1 MADEDKQLAAEEQR
15 RRQRQMNER
24 QSGENPY
31 LRFLGESIGT
41 ALAWKTGKML
51 ARRTG
56 LASVAERGLN
66 FGATFARRL
75 TTNSSFSKAVED
87 WTIDDVRGLRKTAE
101 TAYKEASEAARGKVH
116 LNPEESR
123 SLFSHLRQIRTMRNT
138 GGISDADNAWTQRLI
153 NHATENL
160 EAGVQASRMDANE
173 AQRFRSFISNVA
185 SGVHKEN
192 IVNEQI
198 KRAGFTGAQKDF
210 AQMLVNDMKAYSKEH
225 RTPFMLDWRRQNK
238 FLMKEMASL
247 DEMEEIFG
255 TATRKKGAFGKLVDL
270 IQGQNEVTVRDLLK
284 NKDKI
289 EVSTYKTGGAH
300 HAAKKF
306 DPIQDMEDMRKFYA
320 RIDAQKGTN
329 FEERF
334 LNITADVGGLGK
346 DANGNIYSKEGSRKF
361 VDSLIKGV
369 ADTLPGKVLKARDFE
384 YARFAPK
391 FSLEFKGSYDPV
403 LAALTNNK
411 ENHGS
416 SQLDSTIFH
425 TSSRYF
431 RFTENGLEEIE
442 ELRGIRTHMASG
454 EYGARK
460 NILKQMAGDVRY
472 KRSDNRFLRFF
483 DIGQDRDEFSGMNT
497 PLERIKAMANKY
509 DSEDYFGNIID
520 SYTDATNGELNT
532 LHDTIDAFGGSYQR
546 ETAEQR
552 ETRLGELFKVKTI
565 RDFMHDNTYG
575 VTRESAGKL
584 AVAAENKDAKRIF
597 EALQSANHEELID
610 FVKNADFDYISD
622 SELKDVSNRLQTNP
636 RSVLEI
642 VKQKESRSNTRVG
655 SSINDIVGTDT
666 GNSTE
671 TVDDYLRTILTREAF
686 AKESASRVPDTDLP
700 DFQQALDLI
709 KKADLSGV
717 EETNAKRSAMTS
729 YFDDMVNL
737 SRDIGEDDGS
747 NSIGEGWQAVERAHN
762 IFVGDD
768 ELTSTLRGE
777 VRNMRKEKSHFTDTV
792 YENPDEIGNPIG
804 YNPWVTMRDATG
816 PLDILND
823 LNSWT
828 KTKANAKQFFKQ
840 FYAGRDSM
848 ESVSEYTQIPY
859 FLLSR
864 LSDEMNKVGLG
875 FSKDNMSSTADLASA
890 IMLKRVIPIG
900 VAATYYEWADDTSQ
914 EVTGMSITGAAA
926 QGVANVDI
934 ASRKLMDTFGITD
947 WMKSEKSINPIM
959 QYWGDHNEFQSADER
974 RKWYESGY
982 TPVRKGAWWTF
993 GGVNEARGGA
1003 IQYFE
1008 PTFVRRIQ
1016 SDYEDKSLYDGY
1028 FDKWSHSLLPTPTNP
1043 FSPILGI
1050 LDPYWLEEKHKDD
1063 RPYELTG
1070 HMFADGTPWGA
1081 VLNPTIGELIKPQKS
1096 LHTIPFTDIDYRN
1109 VNGIDPLS
1117 LLHSINE
1124 YTKQKARD
1132 LAGENYIQIGGSNF
1146 DPINFVPYD
1155 HPTDDTNVLSVQF
1168 RNGQL
1173 LGTRYGTGGPNIGAT
1188 GAPNDDNGSSSGLS
1202 GGTGS
1207 GGTIG
1212 GISLTGGKSAADAL
1226 ETVNQNN
1233 HIGWKEAIDYAVFG
1247 GPAPNQQNYVVQ
1259 KTNGKDS
1266 YVADKDGQ
1274 PVNENARHLYD
1285 ADRLEINRLTKGDFL
1300 GIKEDLE
1307 NIMRDHN
1314 PANWLRQM
1322 NDATKAKAGKNI
1334 RTMSQDEIDAEEGMA
1349 QGLKLKNYR
1358 PVDAM
1363 NLLNDPDT
1371 VTDLIN
1377 QGKGSS
1383 FVQNAAVSWRLISG
1397 IYGYGVGEATG
1408 FGVDNKKRIATG
1420 QDMTSFSRNF
1430 WDENLGGL
1438 GGPAA
1443 EIMRRFIPD
1452 YRRNARI
1459 NPLMNEMPDWLPDRF
1474 RYGDPYC
1481 VSADTL
1487 IESGKL
1493 QFNEA
1498 KDVLVGCRIITHK
1511 GNEKEVSAMA
1521 IREVRSD
1528 EKVYK
1533 LKIASVSAVESKF
1546 SEDHPIM
1553 VVKNPSARRASKNL
1567 VKIKIYE
1574 QANKI
1579 IEGMQ
1584 HGVFTKKEL
1593 AALANTTTDD
1603 AHRIFKLLY
1612 ANGII
1617 EDYKLDKMKLI
1628 PRRLKLFDPEMLK
1641 HGFVWRKAKDISIG
1655 DYVVYPIQSHEEHD
1669 IILDL
1674 ATLLPEYPYTENYV
1688 YVSGTCKKDS
1698 LFPEIYEYVE
1708 AHGLPDFKWRE
1719 RKAFLSSH
1727 KWDAKT
1733 FESVQETFRI
1743 GRLPE
1748 RIARYLKINE
1758 EIAYAFGLYLAEG
1771 YSSTGSLGFALNE
1784 KESNLFMRAVHA
1796 LAPIRH
1802 NDSYSFNK
1810 ISGTHGAYGIIAST
1824 STEKILTR
1832 LFGKGADKKCIPDI
1846 FYDATDTIILRML
1859 EGYLDGDGCHFVTQ
1873 NNNYSIQKMAYVS
1886 ATSCNLKMLL
1896 QMRKLLLRFG
1906 IIASISY
1913 AGKPKK
1919 SPVIKYTRQVVHTG
1933 KNYHLVVRGQEAREL
1948 TAILWGIDTL
1958 TRDVPPRKQSFIYDG
1973 YVCMRVI
1980 DKEEVDGISQVY
1992 GFEVGEDNS
2001 FCTAGVA
2008 THNTAVPKGEM
2019 RLPGKGYESLNQ
2031 LHPDQFG
2038 GKYGAFDRMKILADI
2053 APFSPEYKMWRD
2065 IAKKTVTDPELIDE
2079 MSEIRQRVNQQG
2091 KQHDFYDYKVVGHG
2105 LQYKNV
2111 VVSEVLGYGK
2121 FRSGNSIFKI
2131 AGASVRGNANES
2143 MKDVLGRYIHVGQTV
2158 TVAVDEDSDNQ
2169 TNNDSIGSINAA
2181 VYIDGQNVGK
2191 QMISAGDAAIR
2202 KSDNSTPAVL
2212 GDMGVVQKGAAY
2224 ASEFIAHLDLPW
2236 ISDQFLR
2243 VRSPLESYEAEQV
2256 YGTPYQT
2263 WSHPIETFLRPA
2275 LERSFHDR
2283 SAFTGLIGGAY
2294 RISEEIEGLS
2304 PGMRHGIGAAYLLS
2318 DRGAF
2323 IGAALSQL
2331 WYLGDS
2337 KKAMEWARHG
2347 SAISTLGHVL
2357 TGGNSYADETLS
2369 AANVGQEVA
2378 HFFKKSRG
2386 KGALIGAAVGALYRT
2401 ATNPN
2406 GEWIPQRTKKK
2417 WEMQDYYDR
2426 LTYLKFMG
2434 LYKKA
2439 AEKAKD
2445 EEDVDI
2451 EDVIERRKE
2460 ATKQNRL
2467 AIKHFQSL
2475 KKDLVRSAPESEER
2489 DRLTSMLTSR
2499 INGLEGEKLVVP
2511 GGKWTRTALLYKQ
2524 AAENTMYGLKEDAT
2538 WSQIITA
2545 LPQTDRE
2552 YFMEFVKERN
2562 KDRREEILNK
2572 VSPFLNRALKMAW
2585 GMKEDK
2591 QVDNETYFKK
2601 HALPQ
2606 ENWAGWAPQY
2616 DLKNSEVQSVVNQGL
2631 QLGDFGFYESEL
2643 DKPEVANA
2651 PRIQDIHKQDHNS
2664 TTVKNRIEKI
2674 LKGQGLKNVD
2684 ISVEAGQSGGA
2695 TSIKASIK
2703 TMLGMKDVQE
2713 RVNQS
2718 LQMQAN

>member
-1 MADEDKQLAAEEQR
+1 MADEDRSAAAAEQR

-24 QSGENPY
+24 QEDKNP
-31 LRFLGESIGT
+31 FLDYIGKSVEV
-41 ALAWKTGKML
+41 AIAVKSGKML
-51 ARRTG
+51 MRRTG

-66 FGATFARRL
+66 FSATFARRMA
-75 TTNSSFSKAVED
+75 TSSSFSKAVED
-87 WTIDDVRGLRKTAE
+87 WTIDDIRNVRKMAGVAF
-101 TAYKEASEAARGKVH
+101 KEAREVSTGKIR

-123 SLFSHLRQIRTMRNT
+123 SLFSHLRQLRTMRNT
-138 GGISDADNAWTQRLI
+138 EGISDADNAWTQRLI

-160 EAGVQASRMDANE
+160 EIGVKAARMDANE
-173 AQRFRSFISNVA
+173 AQRYRSFISNVA

-198 KRAGFTGAQKDF
+198 KRAGFTGAQRDF
-210 AQMLVNDMKAYSKEH
+210 AQKLVDDMKAYSKKH
-225 RTPFMLDWRRQNK
+225 RTPFMLDWRKRNK
-238 FLMKEMASL
+238 AIMKEMASL
-247 DEMEEIFG
+247 DEMEEAYG
-255 TATRKKGAFGKLVDL
+255 TLSKKKGAFGKLVDA
-270 IQGQNEVTVRDLLK
+270 IQGENEVTVRDLLK

-289 EVSTYKTGGAH
+289 EVSTYQTGGKKGIG
-300 HAAKKF
+300 KKF

-320 RIDAQKGTN
+320 RIDAKQGTN

-334 LNITADVGGLGK
+334 LNITADVDGLGK
-346 DANGNIYSKEGSRKF
+346 DARGNIYSKEGSRKF
-361 VDSLIKGV
+361 VDSLISGL
-369 ADTLPGKVLKARDFE
+369 ADSLPGKILKARDFE

-425 TSSRYF
+425 TGTRYF
-431 RFTENGLEEIE
+431 RVTGDRLEEIE
-442 ELRGIRTHMASG
+442 DLRGVRTHMASG
-454 EYGARK
+454 KYGARK
-460 NILKQMAGDVRY
+460 NILKQMTGDVRY
-472 KRSDNRFLRFF
+472 KQSDNKILRFF
-483 DIGQDRDEFSGMNT
+483 DIGQDRDEFSGMNA

-520 SYTDATNGELNT
+520 SYTDATNEELNK
-532 LHDTIDAFGGSYQR
+532 LHDTINNFAGSYQR
-546 ETAEQR
+546 ETAEQK
-552 ETRLGELFKVKTI
+552 ELRLGELLKVKSI

-575 VTRESAGKL
+575 VSRDSAGKL
-584 AVAAENKDAKRIF
+584 AEAAENKDAKRIF
-597 EALQSANHEELID
+597 QTLESANHEELID

-622 SELKDVSNRLQTNP
+622 TELKDVSNRLQTNP
-636 RSVLEI
+636 RSVFEI

-655 SSINDIVGTDT
+655 SSINDILGTDT
-666 GNSTE
+666 GKETE
-671 TVDDYLRTILTREAF
+671 TVDEFLRTILTREAF

-700 DFQQALDLI
+700 NFQQALDLI
-709 KKADLSGV
+709 KKADLNGK
-717 EETNAKRSAMTS
+717 EEIIARRSAMTS

-737 SRDIGEDDGS
+737 GRDIGEDNGS
-747 NSIGEGWQAVERAHN
+747 GSIGEGWQAIERAHD
-762 IFVGDD
+762 IFIGDD
-768 ELTSTLRGE
+768 ELTSTLRNGL
-777 VRNMRKEKSHFTDTV
+777 RKMRKEKSHFTDTV

-804 YNPWVTMRDATG
+804 YNSWVTMRDAMG
-816 PLDILND
+816 PLDMLND

-828 KTKANAKQFFKQ
+828 KTKANVKQFFKQ

-848 ESVSEYTQIPY
+848 ESVSEYTQVPY
-859 FLLSR
+859 FMLSR

-875 FSKDNMSSTADLASA
+875 FSKDNMGSTVDLASA

-947 WMKSEKSINPIM
+947 WMKGEKSINPIM
-959 QYWGDHNEFQSADER
+959 QYWGDHDEFQSADER

-1081 VLNPTIGELIKPQKS
+1081 ILNPTIGELIKPQKS

-1117 LLHSINE
+1117 LLHGINE

-1168 RNGQL
+1168 KNGQL
-1173 LGTRYGTGGPNIGAT
+1173 LGTRYGNGGPNIGAT
-1188 GAPNDDNGSSSGLS
+1188 GAPNGEGGFGLGSGSGA
-1202 GGTGS
+1202 

-1247 GPAPNQQNYVVQ
+1247 GPVPNQQNYVVQ
-1259 KTNGKDS
+1259 KADGKDS
-1266 YVADKDGQ
+1266 YVANKDGQ
-1274 PVNENARHLYD
+1274 PVNKNARHLYD
-1285 ADRLEINRLTKGDFL
+1285 ADRLEINRLTKGDTL

-1307 NIMRDHN
+1307 NILRDHN

-1322 NDATKAKAGKNI
+1322 NEATKAKAGKNV
-1334 RTMSQDEIDAEEGMA
+1334 RTMSQNEIDAEEGMA

-1383 FVQNAAVSWRLISG
+1383 FVQNAAVSWRLIAG

-1420 QDMTSFSRNF
+1420 QDITSFSRTF

-1474 RYGDPYC
+1474 RYGD
-1481 VSADTL
+1481 
-1487 IESGKL
+1487 
-1493 QFNEA
+1493 
-1498 KDVLVGCRIITHK
+1498 
-1511 GNEKEVSAMA
+1511 AM
-1521 IREVRSD
+1521 
-1528 EKVYK
+1528 
-1533 LKIASVSAVESKF
+1533 
-1546 SEDHPIM
+1546 
-1553 VVKNPSARRASKNL
+1553 
-1567 VKIKIYE
+1567 
-1574 QANKI
+1574 
-1579 IEGMQ
+1579 
-1584 HGVFTKKEL
+1584 
-1593 AALANTTTDD
+1593 
-1603 AHRIFKLLY
+1603 
-1612 ANGII
+1612 
-1617 EDYKLDKMKLI
+1617 
-1628 PRRLKLFDPEMLK
+1628 
-1641 HGFVWRKAKDISIG
+1641 
-1655 DYVVYPIQSHEEHD
+1655 
-1669 IILDL
+1669 
-1674 ATLLPEYPYTENYV
+1674 
-1688 YVSGTCKKDS
+1688 
-1698 LFPEIYEYVE
+1698 
-1708 AHGLPDFKWRE
+1708 
-1719 RKAFLSSH
+1719 
-1727 KWDAKT
+1727 
-1733 FESVQETFRI
+1733 
-1743 GRLPE
+1743 
-1748 RIARYLKINE
+1748 
-1758 EIAYAFGLYLAEG
+1758 
-1771 YSSTGSLGFALNE
+1771 
-1784 KESNLFMRAVHA
+1784 
-1796 LAPIRH
+1796 
-1802 NDSYSFNK
+1802 
-1810 ISGTHGAYGIIAST
+1810 
-1824 STEKILTR
+1824 
-1832 LFGKGADKKCIPDI
+1832 
-1846 FYDATDTIILRML
+1846 
-1859 EGYLDGDGCHFVTQ
+1859 
-1873 NNNYSIQKMAYVS
+1873 
-1886 ATSCNLKMLL
+1886 
-1896 QMRKLLLRFG
+1896 
-1906 IIASISY
+1906 
-1913 AGKPKK
+1913 
-1919 SPVIKYTRQVVHTG
+1919 
-1933 KNYHLVVRGQEAREL
+1933 
-1948 TAILWGIDTL
+1948 
-1958 TRDVPPRKQSFIYDG
+1958 
-1973 YVCMRVI
+1973 
-1980 DKEEVDGISQVY
+1980 
-1992 GFEVGEDNS
+1992 
-2001 FCTAGVA
+2001 
-2008 THNTAVPKGEM
+2008 TAVPKGEM

-2131 AGASVRGNANES
+2131 AGASVRGNPNES

-2212 GDMGVVQKGAAY
+2212 GDMGVVQKGVAY

-2331 WYLGDS
+2331 LYFGNS
-2337 KKAMEWARHG
+2337 RKAMEWARHG
-2347 SAISTLGHVL
+2347 SMISTLGHVL
-2357 TGGNSYADETLS
+2357 TGGNSYTDETLS

-2378 HFFKKSRG
+2378 RFFEKSRG

-2439 AEKAKD
+2439 AKKAKD

-2451 EDVIERRKE
+2451 EDVIERREE

-2499 INGLEGEKLVVP
+2499 INDLEGEKMVIP

-2562 KDRREEILNK
+2562 KNRREEILNK

-2606 ENWAGWAPQY
+2606 ENWAGWAPQF
-2616 DLKNSEVQSVVNQGL
+2616 DLKNSEIQSVVNSDL

-2643 DKPEVANA
+2643 DKPQVAGA

-2674 LKGQGLKNVD
+2674 LKGQGLKDVD
-2684 ISVEAGQSGGA
+2684 ISVEAGPSGGA
-2695 TSIKASIK
+2695 TSIKAAIK
-2703 TMLGMKDVQE
+2703 TMLGMRDLQD
-2713 RVNQS
+2713 RVNES

>member
-66 FGATFARRL
+66 VGATFARRL

-255 TATRKKGAFGKLVDL
+255 TATRKKGAFGKLVNL

-1028 FDKWSHSLLPTPTNP
+1028 FDKVTFTLAYSDESI
-1043 FSPILGI
+1043 FS
-1050 LDPYWLEEKHKDD
+1050 D
-1063 RPYELTG
+1063 
-1070 HMFADGTPWGA
+1070 
-1081 VLNPTIGELIKPQKS
+1081 
-1096 LHTIPFTDIDYRN
+1096 
-1109 VNGIDPLS
+1109 
-1117 LLHSINE
+1117 
-1124 YTKQKARD
+1124 
-1132 LAGENYIQIGGSNF
+1132 
-1146 DPINFVPYD
+1146 
-1155 HPTDDTNVLSVQF
+1155 
-1168 RNGQL
+1168 
-1173 LGTRYGTGGPNIGAT
+1173 
-1188 GAPNDDNGSSSGLS
+1188 
-1202 GGTGS
+1202 
-1207 GGTIG
+1207 
-1212 GISLTGGKSAADAL
+1212 
-1226 ETVNQNN
+1226 
-1233 HIGWKEAIDYAVFG
+1233 
-1247 GPAPNQQNYVVQ
+1247 
-1259 KTNGKDS
+1259 
-1266 YVADKDGQ
+1266 
-1274 PVNENARHLYD
+1274 
-1285 ADRLEINRLTKGDFL
+1285 
-1300 GIKEDLE
+1300 
-1307 NIMRDHN
+1307 
-1314 PANWLRQM
+1314 
-1322 NDATKAKAGKNI
+1322 
-1334 RTMSQDEIDAEEGMA
+1334 
-1349 QGLKLKNYR
+1349 
-1358 PVDAM
+1358 
-1363 NLLNDPDT
+1363 
-1371 VTDLIN
+1371 
-1377 QGKGSS
+1377 
-1383 FVQNAAVSWRLISG
+1383 
-1397 IYGYGVGEATG
+1397 
-1408 FGVDNKKRIATG
+1408 
-1420 QDMTSFSRNF
+1420 SRN
-1430 WDENLGGL
+1430 L
-1438 GGPAA
+1438 
-1443 EIMRRFIPD
+1443 R
-1452 YRRNARI
+1452 
-1459 NPLMNEMPDWLPDRF
+1459 PLL
-1474 RYGDPYC
+1474 
-1481 VSADTL
+1481 
-1487 IESGKL
+1487 
-1493 QFNEA
+1493 
-1498 KDVLVGCRIITHK
+1498 
-1511 GNEKEVSAMA
+1511 
-1521 IREVRSD
+1521 
-1528 EKVYK
+1528 
-1533 LKIASVSAVESKF
+1533 
-1546 SEDHPIM
+1546 
-1553 VVKNPSARRASKNL
+1553 ARR
-1567 VKIKIYE
+1567 
-1574 QANKI
+1574 
-1579 IEGMQ
+1579 
-1584 HGVFTKKEL
+1584 
-1593 AALANTTTDD
+1593 
-1603 AHRIFKLLY
+1603 
-1612 ANGII
+1612 
-1617 EDYKLDKMKLI
+1617 
-1628 PRRLKLFDPEMLK
+1628 
-1641 HGFVWRKAKDISIG
+1641 KA
-1655 DYVVYPIQSHEEHD
+1655 
-1669 IILDL
+1669 
-1674 ATLLPEYPYTENYV
+1674 
-1688 YVSGTCKKDS
+1688 
-1698 LFPEIYEYVE
+1698 
-1708 AHGLPDFKWRE
+1708 
-1719 RKAFLSSH
+1719 
-1727 KWDAKT
+1727 
-1733 FESVQETFRI
+1733 
-1743 GRLPE
+1743 
-1748 RIARYLKINE
+1748 
-1758 EIAYAFGLYLAEG
+1758 
-1771 YSSTGSLGFALNE
+1771 
-1784 KESNLFMRAVHA
+1784 
-1796 LAPIRH
+1796 
-1802 NDSYSFNK
+1802 
-1810 ISGTHGAYGIIAST
+1810 
-1824 STEKILTR
+1824 
-1832 LFGKGADKKCIPDI
+1832 
-1846 FYDATDTIILRML
+1846 
-1859 EGYLDGDGCHFVTQ
+1859 
-1873 NNNYSIQKMAYVS
+1873 
-1886 ATSCNLKMLL
+1886 
-1896 QMRKLLLRFG
+1896 
-1906 IIASISY
+1906 
-1913 AGKPKK
+1913 
-1919 SPVIKYTRQVVHTG
+1919 
-1933 KNYHLVVRGQEAREL
+1933 
-1948 TAILWGIDTL
+1948 
-1958 TRDVPPRKQSFIYDG
+1958 
-1973 YVCMRVI
+1973 
-1980 DKEEVDGISQVY
+1980 
-1992 GFEVGEDNS
+1992 
-2001 FCTAGVA
+2001 
-2008 THNTAVPKGEM
+2008 
-2019 RLPGKGYESLNQ
+2019 
-2031 LHPDQFG
+2031 
-2038 GKYGAFDRMKILADI
+2038 
-2053 APFSPEYKMWRD
+2053 
-2065 IAKKTVTDPELIDE
+2065 
-2079 MSEIRQRVNQQG
+2079 
-2091 KQHDFYDYKVVGHG
+2091 
-2105 LQYKNV
+2105 
-2111 VVSEVLGYGK
+2111 
-2121 FRSGNSIFKI
+2121 
-2131 AGASVRGNANES
+2131 
-2143 MKDVLGRYIHVGQTV
+2143 
-2158 TVAVDEDSDNQ
+2158 
-2169 TNNDSIGSINAA
+2169 
-2181 VYIDGQNVGK
+2181 
-2191 QMISAGDAAIR
+2191 
-2202 KSDNSTPAVL
+2202 
-2212 GDMGVVQKGAAY
+2212 
-2224 ASEFIAHLDLPW
+2224 
-2236 ISDQFLR
+2236 
-2243 VRSPLESYEAEQV
+2243 
-2256 YGTPYQT
+2256 
-2263 WSHPIETFLRPA
+2263 
-2275 LERSFHDR
+2275 
-2283 SAFTGLIGGAY
+2283 
-2294 RISEEIEGLS
+2294 
-2304 PGMRHGIGAAYLLS
+2304 
-2318 DRGAF
+2318 
-2323 IGAALSQL
+2323 
-2331 WYLGDS
+2331 
-2337 KKAMEWARHG
+2337 
-2347 SAISTLGHVL
+2347 
-2357 TGGNSYADETLS
+2357 
-2369 AANVGQEVA
+2369 
-2378 HFFKKSRG
+2378 
-2386 KGALIGAAVGALYRT
+2386 
-2401 ATNPN
+2401 
-2406 GEWIPQRTKKK
+2406 
-2417 WEMQDYYDR
+2417 
-2426 LTYLKFMG
+2426 
-2434 LYKKA
+2434 
-2439 AEKAKD
+2439 
-2445 EEDVDI
+2445 
-2451 EDVIERRKE
+2451 
-2460 ATKQNRL
+2460 
-2467 AIKHFQSL
+2467 
-2475 KKDLVRSAPESEER
+2475 
-2489 DRLTSMLTSR
+2489 
-2499 INGLEGEKLVVP
+2499 
-2511 GGKWTRTALLYKQ
+2511 
-2524 AAENTMYGLKEDAT
+2524 
-2538 WSQIITA
+2538 
-2545 LPQTDRE
+2545 
-2552 YFMEFVKERN
+2552 
-2562 KDRREEILNK
+2562 
-2572 VSPFLNRALKMAW
+2572 
-2585 GMKEDK
+2585 
-2591 QVDNETYFKK
+2591 
-2601 HALPQ
+2601 
-2606 ENWAGWAPQY
+2606 
-2616 DLKNSEVQSVVNQGL
+2616 
-2631 QLGDFGFYESEL
+2631 
-2643 DKPEVANA
+2643 
-2651 PRIQDIHKQDHNS
+2651 
-2664 TTVKNRIEKI
+2664 
-2674 LKGQGLKNVD
+2674 
-2684 ISVEAGQSGGA
+2684 
-2695 TSIKASIK
+2695 
-2703 TMLGMKDVQE
+2703 
-2713 RVNQS
+2713 
-2718 LQMQAN
+2718 